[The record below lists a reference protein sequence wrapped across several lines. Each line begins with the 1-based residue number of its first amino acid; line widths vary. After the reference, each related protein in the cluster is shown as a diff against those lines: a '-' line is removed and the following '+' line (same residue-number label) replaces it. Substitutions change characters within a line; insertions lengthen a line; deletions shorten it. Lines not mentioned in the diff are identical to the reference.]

1 MVKLVQSIYDPFSP
15 FYTSTFDYNLFGIS
29 KLIKCVQDFNE
40 IQLCTKKLNPRYT
53 YPSKPAR
60 TEKLV
65 LHIQMP
71 MYNYWISLWKLFVF
85 LEMAG

>member
-15 FYTSTFDYNLFGIS
+15 FYRSTFDYNLFGIS
-29 KLIKCVQDFNE
+29 KLIKCIQDHNE
-40 IQLCTKKLNPRYT
+40 IQLSKETNPRYT
-53 YPSKPAR
+53 YPSKPPR

-71 MYNYWISLWKLFVF
+71 MYNY
-85 LEMAG
+85 